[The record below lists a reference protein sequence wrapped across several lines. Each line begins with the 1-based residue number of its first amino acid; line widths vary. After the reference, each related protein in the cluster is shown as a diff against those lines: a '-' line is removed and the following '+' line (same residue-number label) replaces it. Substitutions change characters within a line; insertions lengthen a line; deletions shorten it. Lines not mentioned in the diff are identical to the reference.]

1 VPGLVLSRRL
11 VAWNVRDTP
20 DSDVLELLANAG
32 TDQAAAGV
40 FDRGGTLSVS
50 GGLQSI
56 CEVREGPA
64 TISCLEL
71 SAPMARAVDFGR
83 MHLRITWDDRSHAS
97 VDAPL
102 DLLSRPATLHN
113 PDGREWLVK
122 ALRWRSVS
130 PPAGSAQ
137 LPVPDAVL
145 PRGEDRT
152 RMSRADRAD
161 RRRQVGGE
169 RRAVRRGV
177 EPRRLFPR
185 DVSRPRRPAVRR
197 GPGVSRYA

>member
-1 VPGLVLSRRL
+1 MFVTHPIPML
-11 VAWNVRDTP
+11 
-20 DSDVLELLANAG
+20 LELLANAG
-32 TDQAAAGV
+32 NRSGGRRGV
-40 FDRGGTLSVS
+40 RRGGTLSVS

-56 CEVREGPA
+56 CEVREGPRRSVVS
-64 TISCLEL
+64 SCL
-71 SAPMARAVDFGR
+71 PDGARRRLGR

-102 DLLSRPATLHN
+102 DLLFGAGTLHN

-122 ALRWRSVS
+122 ALPVAIRFAAGRVVLSASSRCRS
-130 PPAGSAQ
+130 SARRRSNSN
-137 LPVPDAVL
+137 V
-145 PRGEDRT
+145 
-152 RMSRADRAD
+152 RADRAD

-177 EPRRLFPR
+177 EHVGYSTRRIETTAT
-185 DVSRPRRPAVRR
+185 AVRR